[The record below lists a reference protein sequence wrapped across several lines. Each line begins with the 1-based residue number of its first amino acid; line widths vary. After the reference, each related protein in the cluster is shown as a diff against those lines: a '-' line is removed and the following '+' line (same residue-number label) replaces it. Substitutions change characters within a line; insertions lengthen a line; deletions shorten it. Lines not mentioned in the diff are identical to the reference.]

1 MLDSIVQEEPHH
13 LTLVLEF
20 SNAQSV
26 HTVLQDQLLEL
37 SVQMVL
43 NQQLLELSLVHHVQ
57 QEFIAKDLIKKT
69 VIWEAIVQL
78 EPKDLFYVQQAPT
91 TILIIISLLEQI
103 VYHVWNECIV

>member
-1 MLDSIVQEEPHH
+1 MLDSIVQEVPHH

-20 SNAQSV
+20 SNALSV
-26 HTVLQDQLLEL
+26 NTVLQVQLLEL

-69 VIWEAIVQL
+69 VI
-78 EPKDLFYVQQAPT
+78 
-91 TILIIISLLEQI
+91 
-103 VYHVWNECIV
+103 